1 MTSYGINKLLYVQL
15 LRLKCWSKILLQ
27 YTQSNVHMLTFTFV
41 VVLHFDTS
49 NLISI
54 LSKDPFVFSY
64 HLVKENYIV
73 RMMAEM

>member
-1 MTSYGINKLLYVQL
+1 MTSYGINKLLHVQL
-15 LRLKCWSKILLQ
+15 MRLKCWTEILQ
-27 YTQSNVHMLTFTFV
+27 YTQINVHMLTFTFV

-54 LSKDPFVFSY
+54 LSKAPFVFSY
-64 HLVKENYIV
+64 NLVKENYIV

>member
-15 LRLKCWSKILLQ
+15 LRLKCWTKILLQ
-27 YTQSNVHMLTFTFV
+27 YTQINVHMLTFTFV

-54 LSKDPFVFSY
+54 LSKAPFVFSY
-64 HLVKENYIV
+64 NLVKENYIV